1 MSIEKH
7 YINAEELLI
16 DSFKLGEKVYRSG
29 FRPDVIIG
37 VWRGGAP
44 IGIAIQEYL
53 DYLDIPT
60 DHIAIRTS
68 SYYELGKGDKNVKVL
83 GLEYILNTIQA
94 SDKLLIVDDVFD
106 TGRSIHAIF
115 EHLKKAMGNN
125 MPSEIK
131 TACPWYKPKQNI
143 TFRTPDF
150 YLHQTD
156 QWLVFPHELKGL
168 SLEEI
173 IKNKPQMAKSIT
185 SIKNSSTEA

>member
-125 MPSEIK
+125 
-131 TACPWYKPKQNI
+131 
-143 TFRTPDF
+143 
-150 YLHQTD
+150 
-156 QWLVFPHELKGL
+156 
-168 SLEEI
+168 
-173 IKNKPQMAKSIT
+173 